1 MLTPAHC
8 MIESDIYSVAHL
20 FMHSLV

>member
-1 MLTPAHC
+1 
-8 MIESDIYSVAHL
+8 MIESDIIYSIAHL